1 VCESRAPENGADAP
15 VPWKALVVNRDDEF
29 DRPHWIGL
37 NAYGRRDVSRQLQEF
52 YPELTLLEAKEA
64 A

>member
-37 NAYGRRDVSRQLQEF
+37 SAYGRNDVRRQITELH
-52 YPELTLLEAKEA
+52 PELLLLEAKEA

>member
-1 VCESRAPENGADAP
+1 VCSRHAPENGADAP
-15 VPWKALVVNRDDEF
+15 VPWKALVVNRDDDF

-37 NAYGRRDVSRQLQEF
+37 NAYGRNDVRRQITELH
-52 YPELTLLEAKEA
+52 PELLLLEAKEA